1 MTPEEIEGVIDRI
14 LLEVSLSP
22 GVVTFDNTDYP
33 GSTKMILTSPLAFSK
48 PRTATSMKR
57 L

>member
-33 GSTKMILTSPLAFSK
+33 AARK
-48 PRTATSMKR
+48 
-57 L
+57 

>member
-1 MTPEEIEGVIDRI
+1 MTLEEIEGVIDRI
-14 LLEVSLSP
+14 LLEVYLSH

-33 GSTKMILTSPLAFSK
+33 DSTKMILTFPLVFSR